1 MNLGKPK
8 TAYSLLE
15 LTLSMTLASVVLAII
30 VGLSFRIQ
38 QQQLTNERILLG
50 TTKLVVLKN
59 LFTSV
64 ARQARVVQ
72 ITDTCAASTS
82 STAVVNSGNCLTAY
96 MDEGIALQFEALP
109 SSNELRFNHYTY
121 TLNPTTQLPEL
132 TLSSKTSTPF
142 LMNSDTTL
150 PSAFVGAIA
159 FTCNRDLNTATAA
172 ISPCFRRQGNQYNWV
187 SPQVFFNYNAS
198 NMGKVERVF
207 LNLSDTQ
214 NYWMPIGL
222 GSFSVFR
229 DDDVSIAF

>member
-1 MNLGKPK
+1 
-8 TAYSLLE
+8 
-15 LTLSMTLASVVLAII
+15 MTLASVVLAII
-30 VGLSFRIQ
+30 IGLSFRIQ

-64 ARQARVVQ
+64 AREARVVQ
-72 ITDTCAASTS
+72 ITDTCDAS
-82 STAVVNSGNCLTAY
+82 STVVNSGNCLTAY

-109 SSNELRFNHYTY
+109 SSNELRLNHYTY
-121 TLNPTTQLPEL
+121 TLNSTTELPEL
-132 TLSSKTSTPF
+132 TPSNKRSTPF
-142 LMNSDTTL
+142 LMKIDTTL

-172 ISPCFRRQGNQYNWV
+172 ISPCFRRQGNQYSWV
-187 SPQVFFNYNAS
+187 SPQVFFKYDAS